1 MSFWNE
7 YLISCVV
14 EIKILSLS
22 SSVSTTLPYCENKQ
36 KQWARASFG
45 HQNLNRLAPPSTPST
60 PTQTS
65 THGFNKLVRIY
76 KRDIFIHNLVW
87 RCEIYEGLYALKSDG
102 TNVAV
107 FQIVFYNVLPLVGK
121 ACWEFNGSLIFESMY
136 ISRVSEDYRH
146 LLDTD
151 DKKNMGIFT
160 K

>member
-1 MSFWNE
+1 
-7 YLISCVV
+7 VA

-22 SSVSTTLPYCENKQ
+22 SSVSTALSPTVKINRSSERKL
-36 KQWARASFG
+36 ASG
-45 HQNLNRLAPPSTPST
+45 TRISTVSHHRPSTPST

-87 RCEIYEGLYALKSDG
+87 RCETYEGLYALKSDG

-107 FQIVFYNVLPLVGK
+107 FQIVLYNILPLVEK
-121 ACWEFNGSLIFESMY
+121 AHWEFNGRLIFESMY
-136 ISRVSEDYRH
+136 ISRVSENYRH

-151 DKKNMGIFT
+151 DYNKKQWNMY
-160 K
+160 